1 MKPLHLAIVTE
12 TYPPEVNGVAMT
24 IGQLVQGLLAAG
36 HHITLVRPRQRA
48 DDLGG
53 NDEIT
58 VRGLPIPGYP
68 GLNFGLPATGKLLR
82 HWRQSPPDAVHVV
95 TEGPLGWS
103 ALNAAGKLGI
113 PVTSSFH
120 TNFDHYSTHYGMGWL
135 KQSVSRYLRNFHART
150 LSTMVPTQ
158 ALAQNLSTQGL
169 PGVCVV
175 GRGVDTQLF
184 TPARRSHR
192 LRDIWGVQ
200 DGELALM
207 YVGRLAAEKNLGLLG
222 RTFAAIKQHQP
233 EARLVLVGD
242 GPMRSKLH
250 AMGLDFIFAGQHR
263 GEDLATH
270 YASADLFLFPSVTE
284 TFGNVTQEAMAS
296 GLAVVAFN
304 YAAAA
309 ELITSGENGL
319 SVPMG
324 DEQGFIDAAVQ
335 LAQDRERRLTLG
347 RQARQTALNRDWAKV
362 IDDFEQ
368 TIAHAIAGD

>member
-1 MKPLHLAIVTE
+1 MRPLHLAIVTE
-12 TYPPEVNGVAMT
+12 TFPPEVNGVAMT
-24 IGQLVQGLLAAG
+24 IGRLVQGMMAAG

-48 DDLGG
+48 DDLGD

-68 GLNFGLPATGKLLR
+68 GLHFGLPATGKLLR

-103 ALNAAGKLGI
+103 ALNAAATLGI

-120 TNFDHYSTHYGMGWL
+120 TNFDHYSSHYGVGWL
-135 KQSVSRYLRNFHART
+135 RQGVSRYLRHFHART
-150 LSTMVPTQ
+150 RYTMVPTR
-158 ALAQNLSTQGL
+158 ALAQDLSAQGL

-184 TPARRSHR
+184 TPARRSRR

-200 DGELALM
+200 DGELALL

-222 RTFAAIKQHQP
+222 RAFMAIKEIQP

-250 AMGLDFIFAGQHR
+250 AMGTDFIFAGQHR

-270 YASADLFLFPSVTE
+270 YASADLFLFPSLTE

-296 GLAVVAFN
+296 GLPVVAFN

-309 ELITSGENGL
+309 ELITPGENGL
-319 SVPMG
+319 VVPLG

-335 LAQDRERRLTLG
+335 LAQDRERRFALG
-347 RQARQTALNRDWAKV
+347 AQARDTALNREWSQV
-362 IDDFEQ
+362 VGDFEQ
-368 TIAHAIAGD
+368 TIVHAIAGD